1 MRNLFPRSLFWKEPL
16 RFPLYWKGM
25 MAFLS
30 VILVAVGTVA
40 LLSGW
45 ITEVEFRRYTL
56 AQEGR
61 WERQTAE
68 LAAYYA
74 GHGSWEGVQDTLLSA
89 QSQEAGQQGRGRG
102 WGSGGAGAATLDFRL
117 ADPEGRIVG
126 DSGASP
132 SGAASRE
139 ELTSALPI
147 KVQDQIVG
155 YLLPSPSSPAAVQTS
170 ILDIEQAQF
179 LARVRAA
186 LWVAAAA
193 ATVVALV
200 IGGLLFRSIIAPLRS
215 LTAASQTIAEGDLS
229 ARTPVQGRDEIA
241 QLASAFNQMAG
252 SLSRAEEA
260 RQNQTADIAHELR
273 TPLTVIQGTLEAML
287 DGVYSADQENL
298 LAALAQTRTL
308 SRLVEDLR
316 LLALA
321 DAGQLRLHT
330 APLNLSHFLRQ
341 VVDAHHP
348 QAQERGVSLALET
361 PPSLPLVEADRDR
374 LAQVMGNLLSNALQY
389 VPDGGHVTVQAE
401 VQGREAAVA
410 VTDDGP
416 GIPSQDLPH
425 LFERFWRGDRAR
437 RRATG
442 GSGLGLTIARSIIEA
457 HGGRIWAESVE
468 GRGSTFAFALPVPL
482 VRPDQ
487 EGGLDTI

>member
-1 MRNLFPRSLFWKEPL
+1 
-16 RFPLYWKGM
+16 
-25 MAFLS
+25 LS
-30 VILVAVGTVA
+30 TNV
-40 LLSGW
+40 LS
-45 ITEVEFRRYTL
+45 
-56 AQEGR
+56 
-61 WERQTAE
+61 
-68 LAAYYA
+68 
-74 GHGSWEGVQDTLLSA
+74 
-89 QSQEAGQQGRGRG
+89 
-102 WGSGGAGAATLDFRL
+102 DFRL

-126 DSGASP
+126 DSGGSP
-132 SGAASRE
+132 SGAASQE
-139 ELTSALPI
+139 ELASGLPI

-155 YLLPSPSSPAAVQTS
+155 YLLPSSPTSVQTS
-170 ILDIEQAQF
+170 ILDVEQAQF

-193 ATVVALV
+193 ATVVALI

-229 ARTPVQGRDEIA
+229 ARAPVQGRDEIA
-241 QLASAFNQMAG
+241 QLADAFNQMAG

-321 DAGQLRLHT
+321 DAGRLRLHT
-330 APLNLSHFLRQ
+330 APLDLAPFLRQ
-341 VVDAHHP
+341 IVEAHQP
-348 QAQERGVSLALET
+348 QSLERGVSLALEM

-374 LAQVMGNLLSNALQY
+374 LAQVMGNLLGNALRYASQ
-389 VPDGGHVTVQAE
+389 GGHVTVRAMEQNQE
-401 VQGREAAVA
+401 IVVAVA
-410 VTDDGP
+410 DDGP

-425 LFERFWRGDRAR
+425 LFERFWRGGRAR

-442 GSGLGLTIARSIIEA
+442 GSGLGLTIARSIVKA
-457 HGGRIWAESVE
+457 HGGRIWAESVAGE
-468 GRGSTFAFALPVPL
+468 ESTFAFALPVL
-482 VRPDQ
+482 VKA
-487 EGGLDTI
+487 

>member
-1 MRNLFPRSLFWKEPL
+1 MHNLFPRSLFWK
-16 RFPLYWKGM
+16 GM
-25 MAFLS
+25 LAFLS

-61 WERQTAE
+61 WERQIAE
-68 LAAYYA
+68 LTAYYA
-74 GHGSWEGVQDTLLSA
+74 GHGSWEGVQNTLLSD
-89 QSQEAGQQGRGRG
+89 QGQEAGQQGRGRG
-102 WGSGGAGAATLDFRL
+102 GGSGGAGAATLDFRL
-117 ADPEGRIVG
+117 ADSEGRIVG
-126 DSGASP
+126 DSGGSP
-132 SGAASRE
+132 SGAASQE
-139 ELTSALPI
+139 ELASALPI

-155 YLLPSPSSPAAVQTS
+155 YLLPSSSPTAVQTS
-170 ILDIEQAQF
+170 ILDVEQAQF

-200 IGGLLFRSIIAPLRS
+200 TGGLLFRSIIAPLRG

-229 ARTPVQGRDEIA
+229 ARAPVQGRDEIA
-241 QLASAFNQMAG
+241 QLADAFNQMAG

-308 SRLVEDLR
+308 ARLVEDLR

-321 DAGQLRLHT
+321 DAGRLRLHT
-330 APLNLSHFLRQ
+330 APLDLAPFLRQ
-341 VVDAHHP
+341 IVEAHQP
-348 QAQERGVSLALET
+348 QALERGVSLTLET
-361 PPSLPLVEADRDR
+361 PPSLLLVEADRDR
-374 LAQVMGNLLSNALQY
+374 LAQVLGNLLGNALRYAPQ
-389 VPDGGHVTVQAE
+389 GGHITARAMEQNQEIVV
-401 VQGREAAVA
+401 AVA
-410 VTDDGP
+410 DDGP
-416 GIPSQDLPH
+416 GIPPEDLPH
-425 LFERFWRGDRAR
+425 LFERFWRGGRAR

-442 GSGLGLTIARSIIEA
+442 GSGLGLTIARSIVKA

-468 GRGSTFAFALPVPL
+468 GEGVASLPFNRGSRFAFALPVSSIQP
-482 VRPDQ
+482 Q
-487 EGGLDTI
+487 